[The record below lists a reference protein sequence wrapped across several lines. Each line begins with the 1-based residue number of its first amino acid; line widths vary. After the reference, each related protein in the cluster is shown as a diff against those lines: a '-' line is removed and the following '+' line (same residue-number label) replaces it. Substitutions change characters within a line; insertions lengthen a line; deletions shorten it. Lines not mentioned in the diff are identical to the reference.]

1 LQAITRFDRQAER
14 SWINAMDDFAILTN
28 RKRGLIAL
36 AHSIVFLAI
45 ALRGFASPRLP
56 LRQGSGLLLGA
67 ALLVIYLTV
76 GSILAWLTR
85 LSRGAKERTYF
96 ALCTCSAAFGFLR
109 TLVGDAALPAAQYLR
124 VIMLVCAVLTGLW
137 IVRSFSGTVA
147 ADWNR
152 LPPIPTTP
160 QEETARE

>member
-1 LQAITRFDRQAER
+1 ME
-14 SWINAMDDFAILTN
+14 DFYILTN
-28 RKRGLIAL
+28 RKRALIAL

-45 ALRGFASPRLP
+45 AVRGFASPRQP
-56 LRQGSGLLLGA
+56 LGQGSGLVPGA

-85 LSRGAKERTYF
+85 LARCAKERTYF
-96 ALCTCSAAFGFLR
+96 VLCTCSAAFGFLR
-109 TLVGDAALPAAQYLR
+109 TLFGDAALPAAQYLR
-124 VIMLVCAVLTGLW
+124 VIMLACAVLTGLW
-137 IVRSFSGTVA
+137 ILCTFSPLVA

-152 LPPIPTTP
+152 LPPIPPAP

>member
-1 LQAITRFDRQAER
+1 LQAITRFALQAER

-28 RKRGLIAL
+28 RKRALIAL

-45 ALRGFASPRLP
+45 AVRGFASPRPP
-56 LRQGSGLLLGA
+56 LGQGSGLVPGA
-67 ALLVIYLTV
+67 VLLVIYLTV

-85 LSRGAKERTYF
+85 LARCAKERTYF

-109 TLVGDAALPAAQYLR
+109 TLFGDAALPAAQYLR
-124 VIMLVCAVLTGLW
+124 VAMLLSAVLTGLW
-137 IVRSFSGTVA
+137 ILRSLSRVLVT
-147 ADWNR
+147 DWNR